1 MATANTAS
9 EVLASARPTKKLDLW
24 KGFKTFARRQPIGMI
39 CAFIVIGV
47 TITAIFA
54 PFIQPYG
61 ETDVVARRLEAPSS
75 EHLIGTDDIGR
86 DVFSRTVNGARVSLM
101 AGVIAVA
108 IGTASGAV
116 IGISSGYAGG
126 RADLY
131 IQRLV
136 DAMLSMPSLILAMVL
151 VTIMGTGLINSL
163 LAIGI
168 ILIPTQSRIFRS
180 STLSIKQEM
189 YVEAAKAIG
198 ASTPRI
204 LVRHIF
210 PQVLPLIIIV
220 ASAAVAV
227 AIIVEAS
234 LSFLGL
240 GVQPPTPSWGNMLSG
255 PGRAYLETA
264 PWLVIGPG
272 VAISITVL
280 AYNLLGDALR
290 DVLDP
295 RLRGSRR

>member
-1 MATANTAS
+1 MAASNTAT
-9 EVLASARPTKKLDLW
+9 EVLAAAKPKKLDLW

-39 CAFIVIGV
+39 CAFIIVGVIV
-47 TITAIFA
+47 TAIFA
-54 PFIQPYG
+54 PLIQPYG

-75 EHLIGTDDIGR
+75 KHLIGTDDIGR

-108 IGTASGAV
+108 IGTATGAV

-126 RADLY
+126 RTDLY
-131 IQRLV
+131 VQRLV

-151 VTIMGTGLINSL
+151 VTILGTGLINSL

-168 ILIPTQSRIFRS
+168 ILIPTQSRVFRS
-180 STLSIKQEM
+180 STLSVKQEM

-210 PQVLPLIIIV
+210 PQILPLIIIV
-220 ASAAVAV
+220 ASSAVAV

>member
-1 MATANTAS
+1 MATSNSAA
-9 EVLASARPTKKLDLW
+9 EVLADARPRRKIDLW
-24 KGFKTFARRQPIGMI
+24 KGFKTFGRRQPVGMV
-39 CAFIVIGV
+39 CAFIILGVI
-47 TITAIFA
+47 ITAIFA
-54 PFIQPYG
+54 PWIQPYG

-75 EHLIGTDDIGR
+75 SHLIGTDDIGR

-108 IGTASGAV
+108 IGTSAGAI

-126 RADLY
+126 RVDLY

-136 DAMLSMPSLILAMVL
+136 DSMLSMPSLILAMVL
-151 VTIMGTGLINSL
+151 VTILGTGLINSL

-180 STLSIKQEM
+180 STLSVKEEM
-189 YVEAAKAIG
+189 YVEAARAIG
-198 ASTPRI
+198 ATTPRV
-204 LVRHIF
+204 LARHVF
-210 PQVLPLIIIV
+210 PQILPLIIIV
-220 ASAAVAV
+220 ASAAVSV

-272 VAISITVL
+272 IAISITVFS
-280 AYNLLGDALR
+280 YNLLGDALR